1 MAYPNRS
8 DVIFPETAGVV
19 TLLEAKSHL
28 SLFDDN
34 TFDTYLSEIIIA
46 ATTHAG
52 SFIGQPLDVMVV
64 TDYYHTWDNRL
75 ILSKEYIDSVTA
87 VRYYN
92 PANSLES
99 VPTNNYLVDQSGEE
113 AAIVFTV
120 PQSAELSAAI
130 SNPIQIE
137 YSSWHVNAAENRAIK
152 QAVLI
157 IVGDMFKDR
166 ETNTEGGSTRS
177 HLTAERL
184 LSPYRRQR
192 I

>member
-1 MAYPNRS
+1 MSYPNRS
-8 DVIFPETAGVV
+8 DVSFPESSGIV

-34 TFDTYLSEIIIA
+34 TFDTYLGEIIIA

-52 SFIGQPLDVMVV
+52 TFIGQALEVSVV
-64 TDYYHTWDNRL
+64 VDYYGAWDSRL
-75 ILSKEYIDSVTA
+75 VLSQEFIESVAA
-87 VRYYN
+87 VRSYGPDN
-92 PANSLES
+92 VVATVSPSD
-99 VPTNNYLVDQSGEE
+99 YLVDTSGSQ
-113 AAIVFTV
+113 AAVVFTKQ
-120 PQSAELSAAI
+120 QSSALSGDIA
-130 SNPIQIE
+130 NPVQVE
-137 YSSWHVNAAENRAIK
+137 FNSLYVNATENRAIK

-157 IVGDMFKDR
+157 ILADLFKDR

-184 LSPYRRQR
+184 LAPYRRQM